1 GRTRAR
7 TGAARGRERAEPH
20 AAAERG
26 ARPRGPGVPARPR
39 GPGAAARPRGAA
51 VASAR
56 RAGAAPRSALM
67 RRWAILNT
75 LLGIA
80 VRLLGLE
87 IVRTWAR
94 ALPPVEVTQRA
105 SAPGPEQHEK
115 GKHGGEKA
123 TARAQQAQ
131 QAPAQMVAEVGEKD
145 LFDLSRRAAPPDEVA
160 KTE

>member
-1 GRTRAR
+1 A
-7 TGAARGRERAEPH
+7 GAAR
-20 AAAERG
+20 
-26 ARPRGPGVPARPR
+26 
-39 GPGAAARPRGAA
+39 
-51 VASAR
+51 
-56 RAGAAPRSALM
+56 RSDVM
-67 RRWAILNT
+67 RRWAIINT
-75 LLGIA
+75 LLGI
-80 VRLLGLE
+80 VVLLLGLE

-160 KTE
+160 KTETVREVGPPQGVTIVGMRIVGRDREVFVTDASQGTQQRRLRVGDQVAGYTVKS